1 MATMAKRKV
10 NTRIKLGFHRSRIL
24 PDERRSSAHLLEML
38 MLTTRAKN
46 SMNLVFTD
54 IDPYCYNWRLDVR
67 WYNNDNWVTSNLG
80 RQHKLQQRITVFDET
95 FKQLHVIVKSAL
107 TFRLYNLTNVHFIDY
122 SRDVHKI
129 DSRLSEFSSIVT
141 VWSAAK
147 QTVNKFSP
155 YFL

>member
-1 MATMAKRKV
+1 MATMTKHKV

-24 PDERRSSAHLLEML
+24 PDERRSSAHLLEVL
-38 MLTTRAKN
+38 MLTTQTKS
-46 SMNLVFTD
+46 SMNHVFTH
-54 IDPYCYNWRLDVR
+54 IDSYCYNWRLDVQ

-80 RQHKLQQRITVFDET
+80 RQHELQQCITVFDET
-95 FKQLHVIVKSAL
+95 FKQLHVNVKSAL
-107 TFRLYNLTNVHFIDY
+107 TFHLYNLTNVHFLDY

-129 DSRLSEFSSIVT
+129 DSRLSELSSIVT
-141 VWSAAK
+141 VWNAAK